1 MVDMANNTVPFLV
14 ISQNPYIRGILKFTL
29 ETLLHANVKELESE
43 EKALLYLR
51 DLTMFP
57 GMIIY
62 DYQPDAYLLEDF
74 IVYLETNFK
83 DIKIIILVDKIR
95 EESKELLKD
104 TTQFRLLDK
113 NELPEN
119 LIKEAEKVF
128 LDQQFENTSEYC
140 KIELRFLSILDG
152 VNKNLYIKLGKDKFV
167 KLFDEDDDTQ
177 TMDFQKYR
185 DKGVDYFYITRET
198 AMWIIDQIKKQISL
212 FLRSNNF
219 RFILRG
225 ANESAEKRFEQK
237 ILRMNDEVHIDKEY
251 RAMVDQ
257 AVERIRNVIEKDVDV
272 GQLINYLKA
281 HNETY
286 SYYVQKRN
294 ATALIACTLA
304 RELDWFSKMTIDKL
318 IYAAALSDITMA
330 IKPHLIRIRTL
341 EELER
346 KKDHL
351 KPEEYRLYLNHPKEG
366 AELIKNYF
374 SSSPPETEMLAYQHH
389 ELPDG
394 SGFPLG
400 LKAERI
406 SPLSALFIVA
416 NHFTDYYLND
426 DEPNIGDYILKAES
440 RFDYSTFR
448 KVLKALQALKKIK

>member
-1 MVDMANNTVPFLV
+1 MIAPEINQVPFLV
-14 ISQNPYIRGILKFTL
+14 ISQNPYIRGILKFIL
-29 ETLLHANVKELESE
+29 ETLLHANVTELESE
-43 EKALLYLR
+43 EKALHYLR
-51 DLTMFP
+51 DINIFP

-62 DYQPDAYLLEDF
+62 DYEPNAYLLEDF
-74 IVYLETNFK
+74 VLYLQNHFK
-83 DIKIIILVDKIR
+83 DIKIIVLIDKIR
-95 EESKELLKD
+95 EESRELLKD
-104 TTQFRLLDK
+104 TTQFRLLDE
-113 NELPEN
+113 NELPGN

-128 LDQQFENTSEYC
+128 LEQKFENKSEYC

-152 VNKNLYIKLGKDKFV
+152 VNKNLYIKLGKEKYI

-177 TMDFQKYR
+177 TMDFQKYK
-185 DKGVDYFYITRET
+185 DKGVDYFYINRET

-225 ANESAEKRFEQK
+225 ANETAEKRFEQK
-237 ILRMNDEVHIDKEY
+237 ILRMNDEVHIDLEY
-251 RAMVDQ
+251 KQMVDQ
-257 AVERIRNVIEKDVDV
+257 SVERIRTIIEKDADV

-281 HNETY
+281 HGETY

-294 ATALIACTLA
+294 STALISCLLA
-304 RELDWFSKMTIDKL
+304 RELDWSSRMTIDKL
-318 IYAAALSDITMA
+318 IYASALSDITMA

-346 KKDHL
+346 KKDKI
-351 KPEEYRLYLNHPKEG
+351 KPEEYRLYMNHPKEG

-374 SSSPPETEMLAYQHH
+374 STSPPETEMLAYQHH

-394 SGFPLG
+394 TGFPSG

-426 DEPNIGDYILKAES
+426 DEPNIDDYILKAES

-448 KVLKALQALKKIK
+448 KVLKALQTLKKIK

>member
-1 MVDMANNTVPFLV
+1 MNEEIKTVPFLV
-14 ISQNPYIRGILKFTL
+14 ISQNPYIRGILKFIL
-29 ETLLHANVKELESE
+29 ETQLHAYVTELESE
-43 EKALLYLR
+43 EKALLYLKGSGV
-51 DLTMFP
+51 FP

-62 DYQPDAYLLEDF
+62 DYEPDAYLLEDF
-74 IVYLETNFK
+74 VVYLQSNYK
-83 DIKIIILVDKIR
+83 DIKIIVLIDKINAAG
-95 EESKELLKD
+95 KEMLKYA
-104 TTQFRLLDK
+104 TQFRLLDE
-113 NELPEN
+113 NELPGN
-119 LIKEAEKVF
+119 LIREAEKAF
-128 LDQQFENTSEYC
+128 LDSKFENTSEYC

-177 TMDFQKYR
+177 TMDFQKYK
-185 DKGVDYFYITRET
+185 DKGVNYFYITRET
-198 AMWIIDQIKKQISL
+198 AMWIIEQIEKQITL

-225 ANESAEKRFEQK
+225 ANETPEKRFEQK
-237 ILRMNDEVHIDKEY
+237 ILRMHDEVHIDVEY
-251 RAMVDQ
+251 KSLIDQ
-257 AVERIRNVIEKDVDV
+257 SVEKIRSIIEKDADV
-272 GQLINYLKA
+272 GQLLNYLKA
-281 HNETY
+281 HSEIY

-294 ATALIACTLA
+294 STALIACLLA
-304 RELDWFSKMTIDKL
+304 RELDWSSRMTIDKL

-330 IKPHLIRIRTL
+330 IKPHLIKIRTL

-346 KKDHL
+346 KKDKL

-394 SGFPLG
+394 TGFPSG

-426 DEPNIGDYILKAES
+426 EEPNIDDYILKAES

-448 KVLKALQALKKIK
+448 KVLKALQCLKKMK